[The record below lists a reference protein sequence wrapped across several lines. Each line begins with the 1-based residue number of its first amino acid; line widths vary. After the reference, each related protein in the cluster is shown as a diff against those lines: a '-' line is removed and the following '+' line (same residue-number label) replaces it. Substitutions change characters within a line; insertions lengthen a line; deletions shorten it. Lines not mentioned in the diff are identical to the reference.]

1 MRDASNSAE
10 EYRDWM
16 MNIMHENDADELIGL
31 LVPFGEENLLK
42 MELDIYKSHRDKGN
56 SMVRFFCITE

>member
-16 MNIMHENDADELIGL
+16 IDILHKNDADELVSL
-31 LVPFGEENLLK
+31 LVPYGEENLLK
-42 MELDIYKSHRDKGN
+42 MEIEIYKSHRD
-56 SMVRFFCITE
+56 E